1 MAKKSKDKQSKDA
14 DRLRLTELVK
24 DRHFSGLKLDKPL
37 FRGATTAELG
47 LRDLSDLTR
56 DDKYDSDYEFTK
68 SELYGTPVSKG
79 AISAGVKKLKDAP
92 FLKRFGSR
100 TDRGKLD
107 KKATQAAREAGA
119 EERREAR
126 GMKKGGIV
134 KSSASKRADGVA
146 IKGKTKGRMV

>member
-1 MAKKSKDKQSKDA
+1 MANKAKDKQSKKDA
-14 DRLRLTELVK
+14 DRLKLTELVK
-24 DRHFSGLKLDKPL
+24 DRHFSGFNLKT
-37 FRGATTAELG
+37 GEAG
-47 LRDLSDLTR
+47 LRELSGAAR

-126 GMKKGGIV
+126 GMKKGGMV
-134 KSSASKRADGVA
+134 KSSASKRADGIA
-146 IKGKTKGRMV
+146 KKGKTKGRMV

>member
-14 DRLRLTELVK
+14 DRLKLTELVK
-24 DRHFSGLKLDKPL
+24 DRHFSGFNLKT
-37 FRGATTAELG
+37 GEAG
-47 LRDLSDLTR
+47 LRELSDAAR

-126 GMKKGGIV
+126 GMKHGGMI
-134 KSSASKRADGVA
+134 SSASKRADGIA
-146 IKGKTKGRMV
+146 KKGKTRGKMV

>member
-1 MAKKSKDKQSKDA
+1 MDNKAKDKQSKKDA
-14 DRLRLTELVK
+14 DRLKLTELVK

-68 SELYGTPVSKG
+68 SELYGTPLSKG
-79 AISAGVKKLKDAP
+79 AISAGVKKVKDMPFRERLKA
-92 FLKRFGSR
+92 GNE
-100 TDRGKLD
+100 KLD
-107 KKATQAAREAGA
+107 REATQAAREAGA

-126 GMKKGGIV
+126 GMKKGGMV
-134 KSSASKRADGVA
+134 KSSASKRADGIA
-146 IKGKTKGRMV
+146 KKGKTKGRII